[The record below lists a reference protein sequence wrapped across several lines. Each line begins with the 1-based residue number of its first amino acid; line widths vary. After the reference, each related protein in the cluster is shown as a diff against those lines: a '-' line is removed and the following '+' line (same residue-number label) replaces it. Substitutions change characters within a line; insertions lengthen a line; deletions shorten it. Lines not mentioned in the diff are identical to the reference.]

1 MICTAAQEKNRRSSN
16 RNCHVEQKRLERG
29 DELNKSLYTCGIT
42 HTAHTIEQ
50 MFCTQYDQFRKK
62 QEYLIFAVGILFVAL
77 SILLPVSRPIRIF
90 LLAIGGWI
98 MVSRN
103 LPAVIRASDSVQ
115 KRKSLPIYRYDFYED
130 HMRMSGEGSM
140 CLEYRDIIRL
150 VEEKRYYYLFT
161 GPSTVMMLDRK
172 ELGEEDEGF
181 RKFLEDKTGKKFCRA
196 HSILMVTLQ
205 DLLRRG

>member
-29 DELNKSLYTCGIT
+29 DGLNKSLYTCGIT

-140 CLEYRDIIRL
+140 CLEYRDALLLPVHRPL
-150 VEEKRYYYLFT
+150 HRDDA
-161 GPSTVMMLDRK
+161 GP
-172 ELGEEDEGF
+172 EGA
-181 RKFLEDKTGKKFCRA
+181 REGR
-196 HSILMVTLQ
+196 
-205 DLLRRG
+205 